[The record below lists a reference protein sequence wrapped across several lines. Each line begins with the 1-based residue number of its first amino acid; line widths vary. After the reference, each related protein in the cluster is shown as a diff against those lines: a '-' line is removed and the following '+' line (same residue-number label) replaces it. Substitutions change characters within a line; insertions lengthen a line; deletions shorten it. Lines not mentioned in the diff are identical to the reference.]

1 MIYELKTIQIKLRVK
16 DNQDNASSPK
26 QAYEIAKAIFND
38 LDADQE
44 HMILLALDSAN
55 QIKGYKVISSGGQNS
70 TDPDFKI
77 IFRNALLLGAVSIIL
92 VHNHPSGETRPSVAD
107 EIFTRKVKEAGE
119 ILSIPVLD
127 HLIIGKDGFE
137 EVRR

>member
-44 HMILLALDSAN
+44 HMILLALDSIN
-55 QIKGYKVISSGGQNS
+55 QIKGYKVIASGGQCS